1 MQALTV
7 TSLADSCF
15 DPSIITKFAVTL
27 NWRQLFAMPP
37 NHTAIGGI
45 TIVPASISQSRLAF
59 APNTGLLNIAPFAL
73 VPGYTYIFQF
83 ELTGTITTISTTVPV
98 YTAAYM
104 ALSVQQSALI
114 ARISG
119 SDHNVFVG
127 AGAPLKVLD
136 ARSSFDPDSQ
146 VRPSLLNT
154 RLYILLTTTCFAII
168 HSQVP
173 SAGLS
178 YSWACQR
185 SVTLLPCFN
194 SSLSAALAVARS
206 SATLTLSPEL
216 LVASFNDSFAFQ
228 VW

>member
-1 MQALTV
+1 
-7 TSLADSCF
+7 
-15 DPSIITKFAVTL
+15 
-27 NWRQLFAMPP
+27 MPP
-37 NHTAIGGI
+37 NHTAIGGV
-45 TIVPASISQSRLAF
+45 TIVPASISQSSLVF
-59 APNTGLLNIAPFAL
+59 APNTGLLNIAPFAV

-83 ELTGTITTISTTVPV
+83 ELTGTITTISATVPV
-98 YTAAYM
+98 YTASYM

-146 VRPSLLNT
+146 VRPSLLKKKI
-154 RLYILLTTTCFAII
+154 RLNVWLTTTCFAII

-178 YSWACQR
+178 YSWTCQR

-194 SSLSAALAVARS
+194 SSLTAALAVVRS
-206 SATLTLSPEL
+206 SAVLTLSPQL
-216 LVASFNDSFAFQ
+216 LVESFNDSFAFQ